1 MMDFSAAKGPK
12 LTLDESSVLDIGAC
26 IVEGNN
32 LAPGRAIPD
41 DGDPRI
47 DHSLEG
53 FLFTCGPDHIR
64 HPELMPDSFEGR
76 RYPLHGSL
84 SSHPAICLVESCQS
98 WKRTDLDAP
107 IHLTLVGLCQ
117 HSQMVCIP

>member
-47 DHSLEG
+47 EHSVQG
-53 FLFTCGPDHIR
+53 FLFTISVHHIPAR
-64 HPELMPDSFEGR
+64 HFIIG
-76 RYPLHGSL
+76 
-84 SSHPAICLVESCQS
+84 
-98 WKRTDLDAP
+98 
-107 IHLTLVGLCQ
+107 
-117 HSQMVCIP
+117 